1 MENEARIVLL
11 ERNLINLDAKLDLI
25 LNLLNKDV
33 KPNSDK
39 MASHIDFVEAVYE
52 NVKNPL
58 GFLCDKI
65 RMLTGNAIENYTLET
80 VN

>member
-11 ERNLINLDAKLDLI
+11 ERKLINLDAKLDLI

-65 RMLTGNAIENYTLET
+65 RMVTGNAIEKYTLET

>member
-58 GFLCDKI
+58 
-65 RMLTGNAIENYTLET
+65 
-80 VN
+80 